1 MEFTEKRAN
10 LLKLAIDMATNGQRD
25 RFADKPVAEI
35 SRMANQLAK
44 LADEIIQVILY
55 FINTFNYFLLFHY
68 LKCFHN
74 F

>member
-1 MEFTEKRAN
+1 MNIFVYFDCRSPFSGQSEFTEKRAN

-44 LADEIIQVILY
+44 LADEIIQV
-55 FINTFNYFLLFHY
+55 FIFLM
-68 LKCFHN
+68 
-74 F
+74 